1 MNDEFGSVP
10 APREPAEA
18 ASGATGAEPAAAA
31 APAAPEGPRPL
42 RGRDFGAASAR
53 LLHVQAI
60 LAPERM
66 QGPGFAFALL
76 PILKRLYPE
85 RARLAEALARHS
97 AYVATHPVLAG
108 FVLGAAAGLE
118 ERRAA
123 GESVAPERID
133 AMKRALASPLAAMGD
148 PFFWVTLRPL
158 AGLVGVLGIALFGPA
173 DPSLPDARV
182 LLCPFL
188 LLLTYNA
195 VAIPIRWRS
204 VRAGYRA
211 AERPAEILRALRL
224 ADGRD
229 VLERGGALLYGA
241 LVTLLVAALAGATGG
256 WDAYGAAAAAALAPL
271 GLGFLAARAW
281 LRRSPSASVEVALA
295 VLALA
300 AAVSLVA

>member
-1 MNDEFGSVP
+1 MTSELDPAAGVPEP
-10 APREPAEA
+10 APRDVAPRDVAPSEPAE
-18 ASGATGAEPAAAA
+18 PK
-31 APAAPEGPRPL
+31 PL
-42 RGRDFGAASAR
+42 RARDFGAASAR
-53 LLHVQAI
+53 LLHLQAI

-66 QGPGFAFALL
+66 QGPGFAFALV
-76 PILKRLYPE
+76 PILRRLYPE
-85 RARLAEALARHS
+85 KPRLAEALVRHS
-97 AYVATHPVLAG
+97 SYVATHPVLAG
-108 FVLGAAAGLE
+108 YVLGAAAGLE
-118 ERRAA
+118 EWRAA
-123 GESVAPERID
+123 GAAIDPERID
-133 AMKRALASPLAAMGD
+133 ALKRALASPLAAMGD
-148 PFFWVTLRPL
+148 PFFWVTLRPF

-204 VRAGYRA
+204 LRAGYRGA
-211 AERPAEILRALRL
+211 DRPAEILRALRL
-224 ADGRD
+224 TDARD

-241 LVTLLVAALAGATGG
+241 LVTLVLAALGTVTGRL
-256 WDAYGAAAAAALAPL
+256 DARDAAAFAPL

-300 AAVSLVA
+300 AAVSLVV